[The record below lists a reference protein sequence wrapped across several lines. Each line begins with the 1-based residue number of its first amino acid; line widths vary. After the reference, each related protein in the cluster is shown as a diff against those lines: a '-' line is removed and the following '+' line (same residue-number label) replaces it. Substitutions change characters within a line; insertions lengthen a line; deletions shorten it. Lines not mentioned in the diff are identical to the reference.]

1 MKNKVYSITVDFTG
15 TTIGEAVGKTMKLD
29 ADIQRLAK
37 ASGEDV
43 HMHQYKEPMLGA
55 PVVLVE
61 CSEAFLEKIKKL
73 PLFDAVNPLPASI
86 PSIRRTDAPQIE
98 APESMTPPK
107 KHKGPRR

>member
-15 TTIGEAVGKTMKLD
+15 TTWPQAVEKTMKLD

-55 PVVLVE
+55 PCILVE

-73 PLFDAVNPLPASI
+73 SLCDASGPATVAT
-86 PSIRRTDAPQIE
+86 IRRSEAPQIE
-98 APESMTPPK
+98 PPEAMTPPK
-107 KHKGPRR
+107 KPKGPRP

>member
-43 HMHQYKEPMLGA
+43 HMHQYKELMLGA
-55 PVVLVE
+55 PCVLVE

-73 PLFDAVNPLPASI
+73 PLCDASGPAHA
-86 PSIRRTDAPQIE
+86 PTIRRSEAPQIE
-98 APESMTPPK
+98 PPEAMNPPK
-107 KHKGPRR
+107 KHRKGPRP